1 MRSPLNDKTRLEHIQ
16 NAILTIEEYAVGK
29 TFDDIVSDKI
39 LRHALTWNVQVIGE
53 ASNRLS
59 KEFLEAHPA
68 TNWRGVIGMR
78 NVLVR
83 DYYQIDE
90 DELWNVIEKDLPP
103 LKAQI
108 EQYLSEMDEQ

>member
-1 MRSPLNDKTRLEHIQ
+1 MRYSLF
-16 NAILTIEEYAVGK
+16 EEYAVEK

-78 NVLVR
+78 NVLVH